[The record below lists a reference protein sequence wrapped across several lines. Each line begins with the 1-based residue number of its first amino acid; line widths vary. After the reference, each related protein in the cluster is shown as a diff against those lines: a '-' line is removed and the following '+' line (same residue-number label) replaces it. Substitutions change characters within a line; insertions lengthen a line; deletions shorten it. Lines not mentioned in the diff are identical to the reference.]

1 MPTRSVVQEFPDDVD
16 WVNVSERPSLA
27 SLRGRVVLLVFFG
40 YDSIHSIN
48 LIPALRQLQTKYH
61 DGVAVLGIHVP
72 KYAAQRD
79 KAVVLKA
86 ANRLHLRFPVANDA
100 DWVLW
105 RQLEIEAWPSV
116 LVLDCEGQ
124 QAARVQ
130 GDDCVRQLDELVAA
144 LLDEAA
150 ARDLRRFDPA
160 PTSSRPEPRLTLRFP
175 GALALAG
182 ERLYVSDSAH
192 NRVLECNREG
202 RVLRQFG
209 SGNPG
214 YWDGHSTDAGFCD
227 PQGLVLLGD
236 ALFVADTG
244 NHAVRRIRLLTSDVT
259 TVLGRGELGYDAPR
273 GGVAGT
279 DLAISAPVGV
289 AASADRLYVS
299 LAGQHQIWQL
309 HLGDGRVDVLA
320 GSGLADVVDGDARS
334 AAFAQPAAL
343 ALLTGQL
350 LVADAGGNALR
361 AVRLADGMVST
372 LAGAGRWHPG
382 KGESGACLAHPLAVG
397 VDGAGHVFIAD
408 TLNDRVVVYAGT
420 GTGAG
425 AGVRVLK
432 LGERLHEPAG
442 LCVDGRTLWLA
453 DRNAHAILRVSLE
466 NGEIRRVPIGE

>member
-1 MPTRSVVQEFPDDVD
+1 MPTRSAVQEFADDLD
-16 WVNVSERPSLA
+16 WVNVRERPLLA
-27 SLRGRVVLLVFFG
+27 ALRGRVVLLVFFG

-48 LIPALRQLQTKYH
+48 LMPALRQLQTKYH
-61 DGVAVLGIHVP
+61 DGVAMLGIHVP

-79 KAVVLKA
+79 TAAVLKA

-100 DWVLW
+100 DWQLW
-105 RQLEIEAWPSV
+105 RRLGVEAWPSV

-130 GDDCVRQLDELVAA
+130 GDDCLRELDGLTAA

-160 PTSSRPEPRLTLRFP
+160 PTSARPEPRVALRFP
-175 GALALAG
+175 GALAIAG

-192 NRVLECNREG
+192 NRVLECNLEG

-214 YWDGHSTDAGFCD
+214 YWDGHSNDAGFSD
-227 PQGLVLLGD
+227 PQGLALLGD

-244 NHAVRRIRLLTSDVT
+244 NHAVRRIRLLTGDVA
-259 TVLGRGELGYDAPR
+259 TVLGRGELGHDVPR

-279 DLAISAPVGV
+279 ELSVSAPVGL
-289 AASADRLYVS
+289 AAGGDRLYVA

-309 HLGDGRVDVLA
+309 HLGDDRIDVLA
-320 GSGLADVVDGDARS
+320 GSGLADVADGDAMA
-334 AAFAQPAAL
+334 AAFAQPAGL
-343 ALLTGQL
+343 ALLAGQL

-361 AVRLADGMVST
+361 AMRLSDGMVST
-372 LAGAGRWHPG
+372 LAGAGRWQPG
-382 KGESGACLAHPLAVG
+382 KGESGACLAHPLGIG

-420 GTGAG
+420 G
-425 AGVRVLK
+425 AGVRALK
-432 LGERLHEPAG
+432 LDERLHEPAG
-442 LCVDGRTLWLA
+442 LCVDGRTLWLT
-453 DRNAHAILRVSLE
+453 DRNAHSVLRVNLDGGEILRL
-466 NGEIRRVPIGE
+466 PIGE

>member
-320 GSGLADVVDGDARS
+320 GSGLADVVDGEARS

>member
-320 GSGLADVVDGDARS
+320 GSGLADVVDGAARS

-361 AVRLADGMVST
+361 AMRLADGMVST

>member
-1 MPTRSVVQEFPDDVD
+1 MPTRSVVQEFPDDLD

-79 KAVVLKA
+79 AAAVLKA

-116 LVLDCEGQ
+116 LVLDCESQ

-130 GDDCVRQLDELVAA
+130 GDDCVRDLDNLVAA

-160 PTSSRPEPRLTLRFP
+160 PTSSRPEPRVALRFP
-175 GALALAG
+175 AALALAG

-192 NRVLECNREG
+192 NRVLECNLEG

-214 YWDGHSTDAGFCD
+214 YWDGHSNDAGFSD
-227 PQGLVLLGD
+227 PQGLALLGD

-273 GGVAGT
+273 GGIAGT
-279 DLAISAPVGV
+279 ELAISAPVGL
-289 AASADRLYVS
+289 AAGADRLYVS

-309 HLGDGRVDVLA
+309 HLGDDRVDVLA
-320 GSGLADVVDGDARS
+320 GSGLADVADGEALS
-334 AAFAQPAAL
+334 AAFAQPAGL

-372 LAGAGRWHPG
+372 LAGAGRWQPG
-382 KGESGACLAHPLAVG
+382 KGEIGACLAHPLGIG
-397 VDGAGHVFIAD
+397 VDGTGHAFIAD

-420 GTGAG
+420 GTG
-425 AGVRVLK
+425 VRVLK
-432 LGERLHEPAG
+432 LGERLHEPTG

-453 DRNAHAILRVSLE
+453 DRNAHAVLRVNLE
-466 NGEIRRVPIGE
+466 NGEIRRLPIGE

>member
-361 AVRLADGMVST
+361 AMRLADGMVST

>member
-1 MPTRSVVQEFPDDVD
+1 MPTRNTVQEFADDLD
-16 WVNVSERPSLA
+16 WVNVRERPLLA
-27 SLRGRVVLLVFFG
+27 ALRGRVVLLVFFS

-48 LIPALRQLQTKYH
+48 LIPELRQLQTKYH

-79 KAVVLKA
+79 TAVVLKA

-100 DWVLW
+100 EWLLW
-105 RQLEIEAWPSV
+105 RQFEIEAWPSV

-124 QAARVQ
+124 QAARVR
-130 GDDCVRQLDELVAA
+130 GDDCLRELDELIAT

-160 PTSSRPEPRLTLRFP
+160 PTSARPEPRVALRFP
-175 GALALAG
+175 GALAVAG

-192 NRVLECNREG
+192 NRVLECNLEG

-209 SGNPG
+209 SGKPG
-214 YWDGHSTDAGFCD
+214 YWDGHSNDAGFSD
-227 PQGLVLLGD
+227 PQGLALLGD

-244 NHAVRRIRLLTSDVT
+244 NHAVRRIRLLTGDVAT
-259 TVLGRGELGYDAPR
+259 MLGRGELGYDVPHS
-273 GGVAGT
+273 GVAGT
-279 DLAISAPVGV
+279 ELAVSAPVGL
-289 AASADRLYVS
+289 AAGADRLYVA

-309 HLGDGRVDVLA
+309 HLGDHRVDVLA
-320 GSGLADVVDGDARS
+320 GSGLADVADGEALS
-334 AAFAQPAAL
+334 AAFAQPAGL
-343 ALLTGQL
+343 ALLAGQL

-372 LAGAGRWHPG
+372 LAGAGRWQPG
-382 KGESGACLAHPLAVG
+382 KGETGACLAHPLGIG
-397 VDGAGHVFIAD
+397 VDSTGHAFVAD

-420 GTGAG
+420 GTG
-425 AGVRVLK
+425 VRALK

-453 DRNAHAILRVSLE
+453 DRNAHAVLRVDLD
-466 NGEIRRVPIGE
+466 GGAVRRLPIGE